1 MLLRSGKRWL
11 TGTSLMIPHYFLYEE
26 PASEIEP
33 SFLHIEAIPVRSSRH
48 DWTIQP
54 HSHPDHHQILILDK
68 GGGTIE
74 VEGEEWD
81 LSPMALVVVPAL
93 TVHAFRFKRDT
104 NGYVIT
110 VAPSFLRSTF
120 HDDPDLL
127 SGFLAPSRFLQ
138 NQLGEDIDLVE
149 VFASLQREFVWAAPG
164 RRAAIKAYL
173 QLIAV
178 TISRLHGKYSHHPVS
193 ATRVADTVIR
203 FRELVEGKYRNHPPL
218 KFLARKLG
226 VTTARLNAC
235 CRAVTG
241 KSSLALINDRILI
254 EAKRNLLYSEMN
266 VAEIGASLGFADPA
280 YFNRFFAR
288 SVGMSPGKFRHNT
301 FLSSGG

>member
-1 MLLRSGKRWL
+1 
-11 TGTSLMIPHYFLYEE
+11 MIPHYFLYEE

-33 SFLHIEAIPVRSSRH
+33 SFLHIEAIRVRSSRH
-48 DWTIQP
+48 DWTIRP
-54 HSHPDHHQILILDK
+54 HSHPDHHQILIVDK
-68 GGGTIE
+68 GGGIIE

-81 LSPMALVVVPAL
+81 LSPPALLVVPAL

-110 VAPSFLRSTF
+110 AAPSFLRSTF

-127 SGFLAPSRFLQ
+127 NGFAAPSRFLQ

-149 VFASLQREFVWAAPG
+149 VFASLEREFVWAAPG

-178 TISRLHGKYSHHPVS
+178 TISRLHGKYSQRPVS
-193 ATRVADTVIR
+193 GTRVIDTVIR
-203 FRELVEGKYRNHPPL
+203 FRELIEGSYRNHPPL
-218 KFLARKLG
+218 KRLARKLG

-235 CRAVTG
+235 CRAVTR

-280 YFNRFFAR
+280 YFNRFFVR
-288 SVGMSPGKFRHNT
+288 GVGVSPGKFRQT
-301 FLSSGG
+301 ALLASGADG